1 MVLIYLRAVP
11 KVSATFIVVSVNT
24 RWYQNLQANYRTDLT
39 LSIRNWKIWRS
50 CSQKI
55 IPKYPTWLFIS
66 PKDKDNEIEWV
77 MLEFLLN
84 KSSVPPYLIL
94 CLSILSKQISVSIIS
109 VKIKLEGVLQQG
121 LIYLR
126 HNPQR
131 IKIVSYS
138 NSERRHSTL

>member
-1 MVLIYLRAVP
+1 
-11 KVSATFIVVSVNT
+11 
-24 RWYQNLQANYRTDLT
+24 
-39 LSIRNWKIWRS
+39 
-50 CSQKI
+50 
-55 IPKYPTWLFIS
+55 
-66 PKDKDNEIEWV
+66 

-121 LIYLR
+121 LIYLL

-131 IKIVSYS
+131 IKIVS
-138 NSERRHSTL
+138 

>member
-1 MVLIYLRAVP
+1 MVLIYLRAVL

-121 LIYLR
+121 LIYLL